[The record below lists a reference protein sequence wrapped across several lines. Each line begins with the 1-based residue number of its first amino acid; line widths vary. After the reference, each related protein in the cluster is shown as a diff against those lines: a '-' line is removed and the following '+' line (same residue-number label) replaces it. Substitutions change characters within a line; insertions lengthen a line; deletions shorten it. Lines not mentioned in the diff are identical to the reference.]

1 MPDRQRRK
9 GRIALAVFLAVL
21 TCFMILFGR
30 TTGEIKAGKKVKAV
44 DKTADLRL
52 IFTTDLH
59 GQVNTVDYSS
69 GKTFNKGSLAQAFT
83 LIEKA
88 RSEVNKNNYMT
99 FDIGDVLYSYSSDY
113 IMGKDEDSLQP
124 IYKAMKEI
132 GYDAVTIGNHDLDFG
147 YSYIKNQLKKS
158 GLDKI
163 CVSSNVDDVLTKDSP
178 WNNTMMLSKK
188 VTASDGKK
196 VTLKIGIIGE
206 VVPVLSSKTEDYT
219 GVLSSEDIVENAR
232 KEAANLKAAGADL
245 VIVLSHSGM
254 GEAVPETMAKNAS
267 YAVSQLEDVDVV
279 LCGHEHNA
287 FPSDEDASKAYYSLP
302 GVDKK
307 TGLANGKVIAM
318 SKSAGQS
325 IGVVDLGLKI
335 SGGEVSISKKS
346 ADIRMV
352 DSKNTEANEKINN
365 NFMGDWHDKLMKL
378 VTDDTQVADFAEE
391 ASVNSYFGLLSDT
404 DAIQIINNAK
414 LWYGMKFVHDKL
426 PDYEQYPMIAATKY
440 ASYGEI
446 DGIDY
451 MDIRG
456 SLKESKM
463 NELHPYN
470 LYVAVYEISGKQLR
484 EWMEWS
490 ASAFQTTTEE
500 TEITDDTLMFYMSQY
515 NLKSA
520 VDEKWINDWRNFY
533 VFDGVEY
540 EMDASVLPRYSMDGN
555 LINDTHRI
563 TKLTLNGKDVS
574 DNQKFVLI
582 GNHMSGISGPTKEI
596 LSQKLKATGY
606 KRVQVIVRNYLNELS
621 NYGKIGKLADKNW
634 NVKLEDGRNYL
645 LKSGIGAND
654 EAIKNDYHLIGSDG
668 EYNYYNMA
676 YKAAEDHEGPNVV
689 LSSMNT
695 ATTNKD
701 VTIKVAAN
709 DKSGIVKLCY
719 AIGKRELDDSI
730 WSAMSGVMEENSF
743 VVNNNSTYSVY
754 AEDGCGNKSVS
765 YITVSNINRTV
776 LQAPVL
782 KKFTN
787 LMKYVKGTAEPGAEV
802 YVKIGAETYSSKV
815 DALGVFE
822 CPVPMQ
828 KAGEEIYVF
837 VRDDSG
843 RESEAVKATTV
854 RKGPNQP
861 EYEQLT
867 NKEPKI
873 TGSLNDIN
881 VQVIAFVNGKVCVS
895 DNGGLEA
902 WKKCTKYSENKEV
915 VETKLTIAATD
926 FEMRIPVPYAGSKV
940 SVYTVD
946 AIGRVSRVASHE
958 VLDVAPNEP
967 VVYQV
972 CNAES
977 AIYGEIPE
985 CKEDRTYQVIVS
997 KNGEEYTTDVDASG
1011 QFVCEFD
1018 EEITLEDDIR
1028 VYAQDKDEDGNERLS
1043 AITVPKVMDVES
1055 FIVTD
1060 GEPELTI
1067 LPSNNKT
1074 EYIKGTYA
1082 DGEET
1087 IYLKVGKRNY
1097 EVATDEDGN
1106 FKLDY
1111 GDKLK
1116 AGTVVYAVAR
1126 LERDEI
1132 YESAKMTVTASVPLR
1147 PECDQEEISNGA
1159 TKLRIYCDEDCTLTV
1174 RLNGNVYTA
1183 AADSFDEERERFLYI
1198 VEIDRTPSENQA
1210 VIYATNKV
1218 GNSKALRMYV
1228 AEVAPDAPM
1237 VYEITDKTKKIM
1249 GTVHILGNEEQ
1260 QEEGLT
1266 VSNTETKVFARFGG
1280 ENYEGKVKKDG
1291 TFTISIPKEKRP
1303 KEGTKVTV
1311 WASNNSGGTG
1321 PKKEITVV
1329 KATKK

>member
-1 MPDRQRRK
+1 MPERQRKK
-9 GRIALAVFLAVL
+9 GRIVLAIFLAVL
-21 TCFMILFGR
+21 TCFVVLFGR
-30 TTGEIKAGKKVKAV
+30 TTEEIKAGKKVKAV

-69 GKTFNKGSLAQAFT
+69 GKAFNKGSLAQAFT
-83 LIEKA
+83 LIKEA
-88 RSEVNKNNYMT
+88 RTEVNKNNYMT

-113 IMGKDEDSLQP
+113 IFGKGPDSLQP
-124 IYKAMKEI
+124 IYKAMKEV

-178 WNNTMMLSKK
+178 WNNTMMLSKR

-196 VTLKIGIIGE
+196 VTLQIGIIGE

-254 GEAVPETMAKNAS
+254 GEAVPEEMAKNAS

-287 FPSDEDASKAYYSLP
+287 FPSDDDASKAYYSLP
-302 GVDKK
+302 GMDKK
-307 TGLANGKVIAM
+307 TGLANGKVAAM
-318 SKSAGQS
+318 SKNVGQS
-325 IGVVDLGLKI
+325 IGVVDLSLKI
-335 SGGEVSISKKS
+335 SNGEVKITKKS
-346 ADIRMV
+346 ADIRKV
-352 DSKNTEANEKINN
+352 DPKNTAADENINN

-378 VTDDTQVADFAEE
+378 ITDDTVVADFDDET
-391 ASVNSYFGLLSDT
+391 SVNSYFGILSDT

-426 PDYEQYPMIAATKY
+426 PEYEQYPMIAATKY
-440 ASYGEI
+440 AAYGEI

-456 SLKESKM
+456 SIKESKM
-463 NELHPYN
+463 NELQAYN
-470 LYVAVYEISGKQLR
+470 MYVAVYEISGKQLR
-484 EWMEWS
+484 EWMEWC
-490 ASAFQTTTEE
+490 ASAYQTTTEE
-500 TEITDDTLMFYMSQY
+500 KEVTDDTLEFYMTQY

-520 VDEKWINDWRNFY
+520 VDEKCINDWRNFY

-540 EMDASVLPRYSMDGN
+540 EMNPSVPPRYSMEGK
-555 LINDTHRI
+555 LINDTHRV

-574 DNQKFVLI
+574 DNQKFVLV
-582 GNHMSGISGPTKEI
+582 GNHMSGISGPSKEVI
-596 LSQKLKATGY
+596 PQKLKATGY
-606 KRVQVIVRNYLNELS
+606 KRVQVILRNYLKEL
-621 NYGKIGKLADKNW
+621 NQFGKIGKTADSNW
-634 NVKLEDGRNYL
+634 SVKLEDGKNYL

-654 EAIKNDYHLIGSDG
+654 EAIRKNYHLIGSDG
-668 EYNYYNMA
+668 QYNYYNME
-676 YKAAEDHEGPNVV
+676 YKAAEDKEGPNIV

-701 VTIKVAAN
+701 VTIRIMAN
-709 DKSGIVKLCY
+709 DKSGIAKLCY
-719 AIGKRELDDSI
+719 AIGKRELDDPL
-730 WSAMSGVMEENSF
+730 WNAMSGVMEERSF

-754 AEDGCGNKSVS
+754 AEDSCGNKSVS
-765 YITVSNINRTV
+765 YIKVSNINRTV
-776 LQAPVL
+776 LQAPTV

-787 LMKYVKGTAEPGAEV
+787 IMKYVKGTAEPGATV
-802 YVKIGAETYSSKV
+802 YVKIGAETYDSKV
-815 DALGVFE
+815 DAKGAFA

-828 KAGEEIYVF
+828 RAGEEIYVY
-837 VRDDSG
+837 VKDDAG
-843 RESEAVKATTV
+843 RESEAVKVAAV
-854 RKGPNQP
+854 RKGPNHP
-861 EYEQLT
+861 EYEPLT

-873 TGSLNDIN
+873 VGRLNDIN

-895 DNGGLEA
+895 ENGGVEA
-902 WKKCTKYSENKEV
+902 WKKCTKYTAAKEI
-915 VETKLTIAATD
+915 VETKVTIAATD

-946 AIGRVSRVASHE
+946 AIGRVSRVESHE

-972 CNAES
+972 CNAER

-985 CKEDRTYQVIVS
+985 YKKDRAYQVTVS
-997 KNGEEYTTDVDASG
+997 KNGEEYTVDADSSG

-1018 EEITLEDDIR
+1018 EEIALGDDIR
-1028 VYAQDKDEDGNERLS
+1028 VYAGDKDENGNERLS
-1043 AITVPKVMDVES
+1043 AITVPEIKDVES

-1060 GEPELTI
+1060 GKPELTI
-1067 LPSNNKT
+1067 SPSDNKT
-1074 EYIKGTYA
+1074 EYIKGTYV

-1097 EVATDEDGN
+1097 EVTTDEDGN
-1106 FKLDY
+1106 FKLDC

-1147 PECDQEEISNGA
+1147 PEYDQEEMSNGA

-1183 AADSFDEERERFLYI
+1183 KADSFDAERERFLYI
-1198 VEIDRTPSENQA
+1198 VEIDRTPSENEA

-1218 GNSKALRMYV
+1218 GNSRVLRLYV

-1237 VYEITDKTKKIM
+1237 VYEITDKTKKIT
-1249 GTVHILGNEEQ
+1249 GTVHILGSEEQ

-1266 VSNTETKVFARFGG
+1266 VSNTGTKVFARSGG
-1280 ENYEGKVKKDG
+1280 KTFEGKVKNDG
-1291 TFTISIPKEKRP
+1291 TFVISIPKEERP
-1303 KEGTKVTV
+1303 KAGAKVYV
-1311 WASNNSGGTG
+1311 WASNENGGTG

-1329 KATKK
+1329 KKTKK